1 VVEVPRA
8 AARTPEGRQKYL
20 RCKAEDVL
28 RPFVFQ
34 RLSAVEALRAAGC
47 AAATDRLPQRL
58 RDGFGRARQL
68 QEGFAATHQELD
80 NLLAA
85 LAGRFIPPGPGNS
98 PDRNPGVVPTGRNMY
113 VMNPEEVPSPPSWEI
128 GKQLVEQ
135 LLSEQLKSKGRYPR
149 KVAFTLN
156 SFATFQDYGVMESQ
170 ILYLLGVR
178 PVWDDRHRV
187 LDVELIP
194 TAQLGRP
201 RIDVFISAL
210 GYYRDMLPTRMRLL
224 DKAVRLVAALDE
236 PGNQVYRN
244 SVEVRK
250 VLQGQGIDSPRAEAL
265 SRARIFGAPP
275 GQIGSAGYYYL
286 VERSGQW
293 GTRDDLLKTYL
304 GYSRYVYTESLWGH
318 DAPEAY
324 DRQIQGSE
332 VLLRSWSDRT
342 RSPLSNKYD
351 WYVGGSLSLAIR
363 KLTGQEPEWF
373 LSDVRD
379 PDRATLRVAED
390 ALARDYRV
398 RLFNRKWI
406 EGMMREGYA
415 GADQIAIHVSNTM
428 GWKIMR
434 QQSVSDE
441 TWNEIAAIYVRDK
454 LGLSVRQWFEAE
466 NPFAFQDM
474 SEVLLESSRKGYWK
488 AEPGMLRE
496 VAERYARSV
505 VRHGEGGGLRGG
517 GNQQL
522 EQFVAQ
528 TLKSAPTAELAQLA
542 AQYEDR
548 LKEAQAAPAA
558 VAPGTAPGPGA
569 AGATGLASAAPA
581 KGFSGPASAKV
592 AAGSASAAP
601 VPHGARK
608 LEPVA
613 AAVPADGVALAP
625 PVALSAGSHRWRFVA
640 AIAAVSLLLV
650 AGGAL
655 FRRGVP

>member
-1 VVEVPRA
+1 
-8 AARTPEGRQKYL
+8 
-20 RCKAEDVL
+20 
-28 RPFVFQ
+28 
-34 RLSAVEALRAAGC
+34 
-47 AAATDRLPQRL
+47 
-58 RDGFGRARQL
+58 
-68 QEGFAATHQELD
+68 
-80 NLLAA
+80 
-85 LAGRFIPPGPGNS
+85 
-98 PDRNPGVVPTGRNMY
+98 MY

-135 LLSEQLKSKGRYPR
+135 LLAEQLKTKGRYPR

-187 LDVELIP
+187 VDVELIP
-194 TAQLGRP
+194 AAQLGRP

-250 VLQGQGIDSPRAEAL
+250 ELRAAGDRSAAGGGIVAGADLRGPAGPDRQRRLLL
-265 SRARIFGAPP
+265 SRGAFRPMGHPRRSAEHLPGLLPLCLYRKSLGPRRAGSLQSPDPGERGAAAKLVRPHRAARYPISTTGTWAAACRWPSGNSP
-275 GQIGSAGYYYL
+275 GRS
-286 VERSGQW
+286 RSGFFP
-293 GTRDDLLKTYL
+293 T
-304 GYSRYVYTESLWGH
+304 S
-318 DAPEAY
+318 
-324 DRQIQGSE
+324 
-332 VLLRSWSDRT
+332 
-342 RSPLSNKYD
+342 
-351 WYVGGSLSLAIR
+351 AIR
-363 KLTGQEPEWF
+363 IAPRCG
-373 LSDVRD
+373 
-379 PDRATLRVAED
+379 LRKTP
-390 ALARDYRV
+390 LARDYRV

-434 QQSVSDE
+434 DGSVSDE

-454 LGLSVRQWFEAE
+454 LGLSLRQWFEAE

-488 AEPGMLRE
+488 AEPGMIRE

-528 TLKSAPTAELAQLA
+528 TLKSAQTA
-542 AQYEDR
+542 DWPNWPRHTRIGSRKPKR
-548 LKEAQAAPAA
+548 LRPRSSPARRPGRAVRSPLGRAMAAPAQRVRRGRCRPAPAAAAAPPARRAEAGTGRPPLPADWTALATQWRERIAPMA
-558 VAPGTAPGPGA
+558 VRRGDRGGLAA
-569 AGATGLASAAPA
+569 AGGRRR
-581 KGFSGPASAKV
+581 
-592 AAGSASAAP
+592 P
-601 VPHGARK
+601 V
-608 LEPVA
+608 
-613 AAVPADGVALAP
+613 
-625 PVALSAGSHRWRFVA
+625 S
-640 AIAAVSLLLV
+640 
-650 AGGAL
+650 
-655 FRRGVP
+655 

>member
-1 VVEVPRA
+1 
-8 AARTPEGRQKYL
+8 
-20 RCKAEDVL
+20 
-28 RPFVFQ
+28 
-34 RLSAVEALRAAGC
+34 
-47 AAATDRLPQRL
+47 
-58 RDGFGRARQL
+58 
-68 QEGFAATHQELD
+68 
-80 NLLAA
+80 
-85 LAGRFIPPGPGNS
+85 
-98 PDRNPGVVPTGRNMY
+98 MY

-135 LLSEQLKSKGRYPR
+135 LLAEQLKTKGRYPR

-187 LDVELIP
+187 VDVELIP
-194 TAQLGRP
+194 AAQLGRP

-236 PGNQVYRN
+236 PGNQVYHN
-244 SVEVRK
+244 SAVVRGELQRQGVE
-250 VLQGQGIDSPRAEAL
+250 SSRAELL

-293 GTRDDLLKTYL
+293 GTRDDLLDTYL
-304 GYSRYVYTESLWGH
+304 SYSRYVYTESLWGH

-324 DRQIQGSE
+324 NRQIQGSE

-379 PDRATLRVAED
+379 PDRPTLRVAED
-390 ALARDYRV
+390 ALSRDYRV

-434 QQSVSDE
+434 EASVNDE
-441 TWNEIAAIYVRDK
+441 TWNEIASVYVRDK
-454 LGLSVRQWFEAE
+454 LGLSLRQWFEAE

-496 VAERYARSV
+496 IAERYARSV
-505 VRHGEGGGLRGG
+505 LRHGEGGGLRGG
-517 GNQQL
+517 GNRQL

-528 TLKSAPTAELAQLA
+528 TLKSAQAANLAQLA
-542 AQYEDR
+542 AQYEVR
-548 LKEAQAAPAA
+548 LKDAQKARAAN
-558 VAPGTAPGPGA
+558 APGAAPGPGHAIA
-569 AGATGLASAAPA
+569 AAAQGSA
-581 KGFSGPASAKV
+581 GPASATGAGSPSAKG
-592 AAGSASAAP
+592 ATGSASAKS
-601 VPHGARK
+601 VPPGARK
-608 LEPVA
+608 LEPLS
-613 AAVPADGVALAP
+613 AAVPADGSAP
-625 PVALSAGSHRWRFVA
+625 AQPVALSAESHRWRFVM